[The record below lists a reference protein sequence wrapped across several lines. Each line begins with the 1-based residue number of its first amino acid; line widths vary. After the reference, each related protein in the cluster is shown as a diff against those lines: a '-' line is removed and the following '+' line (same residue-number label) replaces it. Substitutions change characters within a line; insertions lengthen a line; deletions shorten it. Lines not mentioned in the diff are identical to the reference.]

1 MDFLRDHL
9 IWFYAGLGIKRMKV
23 VGVKFRDQGRIYDY
37 DSSAFALKE
46 RDIVMVETEHGPELG
61 FVARMPLER
70 DPAFFSKPLKKVLR
84 PASEADMEQGR
95 RNLAREREAK
105 KLCLVKI
112 QEHKLPMK
120 LIEVESFLEGS
131 KIIFYFVSEG
141 RVDFRALVKDLAGV
155 FKTRIEM
162 RQVGVRNEAKMI
174 GGLGT
179 CGREFCC
186 CSFLQEFEPVSV
198 KMAKEQNLALNPQKI
213 SGACGRLMCCLAYEM
228 DTYTEL
234 KKDRPKVGKRVVTP
248 KGPGKVVQL
257 NVINQRVRVALEGGE
272 EEEFG
277 LDEIRE
283 ESFFDKYR
291 KGK

>member
-1 MDFLRDHL
+1 
-9 IWFYAGLGIKRMKV
+9 MKV
-23 VGVKFRDQGRIYDY
+23 VGVKFRDHGRIYDY
-37 DSSAFALKE
+37 DSTGFTLKE
-46 RDIVMVETEHGPELG
+46 RDIVVVDTERGPEIG

-70 DPAFFSKPLKKVLR
+70 DPKYFTKTLKKVLR
-84 PASEADMEQGR
+84 LADQQDMEQGR
-95 RNLAREREAK
+95 HNLFREREAK
-105 KLCLVKI
+105 KVCLDKI

-120 LIEVESFLEGS
+120 LIGVESFLDGS

-141 RVDFRALVKDLAGV
+141 RVDFRALVKDLASA

-186 CSFLQEFEPVSV
+186 CSFLKEFEPVSV

-213 SGACGRLMCCLAYEM
+213 SGACGRLMCCLAYEV
-228 DTYTEL
+228 DTYSEL
-234 KKDRPKVGKRVVTP
+234 KKDLPKVGKRVITP
-248 KGPGKVVQL
+248 QGPGKVMQQSI
-257 NVINQRVRVALEGGE
+257 INQKLKVTLDDGKEVEVG
-272 EEEFG
+272 F
-277 LDEIRE
+277 DEIRE
-283 ESFFDKYR
+283 ESFFDRVR

>member
-1 MDFLRDHL
+1 
-9 IWFYAGLGIKRMKV
+9 MKV
-23 VGVKFRDQGRIYDY
+23 VGIKFRDQGRICDY
-37 DSSAFALKE
+37 DSTGFTLKE
-46 RDIVMVETEHGPELG
+46 RDIVMVDSERGPELA

-70 DPAFFSKPLKKVLR
+70 DPKYYTKPLRKVIRL
-84 PASEADMEQGR
+84 ADQQDMEQGQ
-95 RNLAREREAK
+95 RNLIREREARK
-105 KLCLVKI
+105 ICLAKI

-120 LIEVESFLEGS
+120 LIGVEAFMDGS

-141 RVDFRALVKDLAGV
+141 RVDFRALVKDLAGA

-186 CSFLQEFEPVSV
+186 CSFLKEFEPVSV

-213 SGACGRLMCCLAYEM
+213 SGACGRLMCCLAYEVG
-228 DTYTEL
+228 TYTEL
-234 KKDRPKVGKRVVTP
+234 KKDLPKVGKRVVTP
-248 KGPGKVVQL
+248 EGAGKVIQL
-257 NVINQRVRVALEGGE
+257 NIINQKVRVALDDGKETEVGLE
-272 EEEFG
+272 E
-277 LDEIRE
+277 IKE
-283 ESFFDKYR
+283 ESFFDRYR

>member
-1 MDFLRDHL
+1 
-9 IWFYAGLGIKRMKV
+9 MKV

-37 DSSAFALKE
+37 DSTAFILKE
-46 RDIVMVETEHGPELG
+46 RDIVVVDTDRGPEIG

-70 DPAFFSKPLKKVLR
+70 DPKYFTKTLKKVIRL
-84 PASEADMEQGR
+84 ADQQDMEQGR
-95 RNLAREREAK
+95 HNLIREREAK
-105 KLCLVKI
+105 KVCLAKI

-120 LIEVESFLEGS
+120 LIGVESFLDGS

-141 RVDFRALVKDLAGV
+141 RVDFRALVKDLAGA

-186 CSFLQEFEPVSV
+186 CSFLKEFEPVSV

-213 SGACGRLMCCLAYEM
+213 SGACGRLMCCLAYEV
-228 DTYTEL
+228 DTYSEL
-234 KKDRPKVGKRVVTP
+234 KKDLPKVGKRVITP
-248 KGPGKVVQL
+248 QGSGKVMQQSI
-257 NVINQRVRVALEGGE
+257 INQKLKVTLDDGKEVEMG
-272 EEEFG
+272 F
-277 LDEIRE
+277 DEIRE
-283 ESFFDKYR
+283 ESFFDRVR

>member
-1 MDFLRDHL
+1 
-9 IWFYAGLGIKRMKV
+9 MKV
-23 VGVKFRDQGRIYDY
+23 VGIKFRDQGRICDH
-37 DSSAFALKE
+37 DSTGFALKE
-46 RDIVMVETEHGPELG
+46 RDIVMVETERGPELG

-70 DPAFFSKPLKKVLR
+70 DPKYYTKPLRKVLR
-84 PASEADMEQGR
+84 LAEQQDMEQGQ
-95 RNLAREREAK
+95 RNLIREREARK
-105 KLCLVKI
+105 VCLAKI

-120 LIEVESFLEGS
+120 LIGVESFLDGS

-141 RVDFRALVKDLAGV
+141 RVDFRALVKDLAGA

-186 CSFLQEFEPVSV
+186 CSFLKEFEPVSV

-213 SGACGRLMCCLAYEM
+213 SGACGRLMCCLAYEVG
-228 DTYTEL
+228 TYSEL
-234 KKDRPKVGKRVVTP
+234 KKDLPKVGKRVVTP
-248 KGPGKVVQL
+248 KGPGKVTQQ
-257 NVINQRVRVALEGGE
+257 NVINQKLKVALDNGDEVEVG
-272 EEEFG
+272 F
-277 LDEIRE
+277 DEIRE
-283 ESFFDKYR
+283 ESFFERVR

>member
-1 MDFLRDHL
+1 
-9 IWFYAGLGIKRMKV
+9 MKV
-23 VGVKFRDQGRIYDY
+23 VGVKFRDHGRICDY
-37 DSSAFALKE
+37 DCTGFTLKE
-46 RDIVMVETEHGPELG
+46 RDIVVVETERGPELG
-61 FVARMPLER
+61 FVARTPLEQN
-70 DPAFFSKPLKKVLR
+70 PKNFKTLKKVLR
-84 PASEADMEQGR
+84 SADQQDMQQGQ
-95 RNLAREREAK
+95 RNLIREREARK
-105 KLCLVKI
+105 VCLAKI

-120 LIEVESFLEGS
+120 LIGVESFLDGS

-141 RVDFRALVKDLAGV
+141 RVDFRALVKDLASA

-186 CSFLQEFEPVSV
+186 CAFLKEFEPVSV

-213 SGACGRLMCCLAYEM
+213 SGACGRLMCCLAYEV
-228 DTYTEL
+228 DTYSEL
-234 KKDRPKVGKRVVTP
+234 KKDLPKVGKRVVTP
-248 KGPGKVVQL
+248 QGPGKVSQQ
-257 NVINQRVRVALEGGE
+257 NIINQAVKVALDDGKEVE
-272 EEEFG
+272 VA

-283 ESFFDKYR
+283 ESFFERVR

>member
-1 MDFLRDHL
+1 
-9 IWFYAGLGIKRMKV
+9 MKV
-23 VGVKFRDQGRIYDY
+23 VGVKFRDHGRIYDY
-37 DSSAFALKE
+37 DSSAFVLKE

-61 FVARMPLER
+61 FVSRMPLER
-70 DPAFFSKPLKKVLR
+70 DPAFFTKPLKKLLR
-84 PASEADMEQGR
+84 LASEADMEQGR
-95 RNLAREREAK
+95 RNLARERDAK

-112 QEHKLPMK
+112 REHKLPMK
-120 LIEVESFLEGS
+120 LIEVESFLDGS

-141 RVDFRALVKDLAGV
+141 RVDFRALVKDLASV

-186 CSFLQEFEPVSV
+186 CSFLKEFEPVSV

-228 DTYTEL
+228 DTYAEL
-234 KKDRPKVGKRVVTP
+234 RKDLPKVGKRVVTP
-248 KGPGKVVQL
+248 QGPGKVAQL
-257 NVINQRVRVALEGGE
+257 NVINQKARVTLDSGE
-272 EEEFG
+272 EAEIG

>member
-1 MDFLRDHL
+1 
-9 IWFYAGLGIKRMKV
+9 MKV
-23 VGVKFRDQGRIYDY
+23 VGVKFRDLGRIYDY
-37 DSSAFALKE
+37 DSTGFTLRE
-46 RDIVMVETEHGPELG
+46 RDIVVVDTDRGPEIG

-70 DPAFFSKPLKKVLR
+70 DPKYFTKTLKKVIRL
-84 PASEADMEQGR
+84 ADQQDMEQGR
-95 RNLAREREAK
+95 HNLIREREAK
-105 KLCLVKI
+105 KVCLAKI

-120 LIEVESFLEGS
+120 LIGVESFLDGS

-141 RVDFRALVKDLAGV
+141 RVDFRALVKDLAGA

-186 CSFLQEFEPVSV
+186 CSFLKEFEPVSV

-213 SGACGRLMCCLAYEM
+213 SGACGRLMCCLAYEV
-228 DTYTEL
+228 DTYSEL
-234 KKDRPKVGKRVVTP
+234 KKDLPKVGKRVITP
-248 KGPGKVVQL
+248 QGPGKVMQQSI
-257 NVINQRVRVALEGGE
+257 INQKLKVTLDDGKEVEMG
-272 EEEFG
+272 F
-277 LDEIRE
+277 DEIRE
-283 ESFFDKYR
+283 ESFFDRVR

>member
-1 MDFLRDHL
+1 
-9 IWFYAGLGIKRMKV
+9 MKV
-23 VGVKFRDQGRIYDY
+23 VGVKFRDHGRIYDY
-37 DSSAFALKE
+37 DSTGFTLKE
-46 RDIVMVETEHGPELG
+46 RDIVVVDTERGPEIG

-70 DPAFFSKPLKKVLR
+70 DPKYFTKTLKKVLR
-84 PASEADMEQGR
+84 LADQQDMEQGR
-95 RNLAREREAK
+95 HNLFREREAK
-105 KLCLVKI
+105 KVCLDKI

-120 LIEVESFLEGS
+120 LIGVESFLDGS

-141 RVDFRALVKDLAGV
+141 RVDFRALVKDLASA

-186 CSFLQEFEPVSV
+186 CAFLKEFEPVSV

-213 SGACGRLMCCLAYEM
+213 SGACGRLMCCLAYEV
-228 DTYTEL
+228 DTYSEL
-234 KKDRPKVGKRVVTP
+234 KKDLPKVGKRVITP
-248 KGPGKVVQL
+248 QGAGKVMQQSI
-257 NVINQRVRVALEGGE
+257 INQKLKVTLDDGKEVEVG
-272 EEEFG
+272 F
-277 LDEIRE
+277 DEIRE
-283 ESFFDKYR
+283 ESFFDRVR

>member
-1 MDFLRDHL
+1 
-9 IWFYAGLGIKRMKV
+9 MKV

-37 DSSAFALKE
+37 DSSAFVLKE

-61 FVARMPLER
+61 FVSRMPLER
-70 DPAFFSKPLKKVLR
+70 DPAFFTKLLKKVLR
-84 PASEADMEQGR
+84 LASETDMEQGR

-248 KGPGKVVQL
+248 KGPGKVAQL
-257 NVINQRVRVALEGGE
+257 NVINQKVRIALDGGE

>member
-1 MDFLRDHL
+1 
-9 IWFYAGLGIKRMKV
+9 MKV
-23 VGVKFRDQGRIYDY
+23 VGVKFRDHGRIYDY
-37 DSSAFALKE
+37 DSSAFVLKE

-70 DPAFFSKPLKKVLR
+70 DPAFFIKPLKKVLR
-84 PASEADMEQGR
+84 LASEADMEQGR
-95 RNLAREREAK
+95 RNLARERDAK

-186 CSFLQEFEPVSV
+186 CSFLKEFEPVSV

-228 DTYTEL
+228 DTYAEL

-248 KGPGKVVQL
+248 QGPGKVAQL
-257 NVINQRVRVALEGGE
+257 NVINQKVRVSLDSGE
-272 EEEFG
+272 EEEFV

>member
-1 MDFLRDHL
+1 
-9 IWFYAGLGIKRMKV
+9 MKV
-23 VGVKFRDQGRIYDY
+23 VGVKFRDHGRIYDY
-37 DSSAFALKE
+37 DSTGFTLKE
-46 RDIVMVETEHGPELG
+46 RDIVVVDTERGPEIG

-70 DPAFFSKPLKKVLR
+70 DPKYFTKTLKKVLR
-84 PASEADMEQGR
+84 LADQQDMEQGR
-95 RNLAREREAK
+95 HNLIREREAK
-105 KLCLVKI
+105 KLCLAKI

-120 LIEVESFLEGS
+120 LIGVESFLDGS

-141 RVDFRALVKDLAGV
+141 RVDFRALVKDLASA

-186 CSFLQEFEPVSV
+186 CAFLKEFEPVSV

-213 SGACGRLMCCLAYEM
+213 SGACGRLMCCLAYEV
-228 DTYTEL
+228 DTYSEL
-234 KKDRPKVGKRVVTP
+234 KKDLPKVGKRVITP
-248 KGPGKVVQL
+248 QGPGKVMQQSI
-257 NVINQRVRVALEGGE
+257 INQKLKVT
-272 EEEFG
+272 
-277 LDEIRE
+277 LDDGKEVEVGFDEVRE
-283 ESFFDKYR
+283 ESFFDRVR